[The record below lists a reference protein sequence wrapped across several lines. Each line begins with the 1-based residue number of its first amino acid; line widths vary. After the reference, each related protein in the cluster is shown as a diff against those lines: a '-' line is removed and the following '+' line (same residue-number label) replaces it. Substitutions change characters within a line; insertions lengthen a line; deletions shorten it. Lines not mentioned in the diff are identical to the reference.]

1 MKPVRLH
8 HGFLSASLK
17 NGSSRREPALTPC
30 PPQGFRMRF
39 EPTYV
44 GCYEW
49 ERIFRHALSR
59 IKSVDDMK
67 AQETGFTLI
76 ELLVVIASVAILAA
90 MLLPALA
97 GTRQNSQVIGCLA
110 NQRQMALA
118 WIRYAGDHRDYLV
131 PNRGL
136 DNQPSLTQADPRPD
150 PTLQPGGQYSDWCP
164 GNMQVASCAAH
175 YPLWIQAGLLY
186 PYLNNLS
193 VYRCPADHSLVPKS
207 APLSVRVPS
216 WRTYSM
222 NCWVGSVNPQ
232 TDGPVPWSPSGSRTA
247 GYRVYTRQSDM
258 TRPGPGRTWVF
269 IEENP
274 IGDDDAYFA
283 LDPTTSSI
291 WYSVPAVLHGNA
303 SVLTFAD
310 GHADAHRWT
319 DSNMIYDT
327 VGNGA
332 GANIPRDPNSP
343 DLPWLISVSTA
354 HR

>member
-8 HGFLSASLK
+8 HGFLSACLK

-44 GCYEW
+44 GCYER

-76 ELLVVIASVAILAA
+76 ELLVVIASLVILAFT
-90 MLLPALA
+90 LLPGIA

-110 NQRQMALA
+110 NQRQLA
-118 WIRYAGDHRDYLV
+118 AAWMMYAGDHQDYLV

-136 DNQPSLTQADPRPD
+136 DNEDPNLNQFDPLTDPL
-150 PTLQPGGQYSDWCP
+150 LQPGGQYSDWCP
-164 GNMQVASCAAH
+164 GNLQVAGCAAR

-186 PYLNNLS
+186 PYLKNLN
-193 VYRCPADHSLVPKS
+193 VYRCPADHTLVPRT
-207 APLSVRVPS
+207 APLSVPVPS
-216 WRTYSM
+216 RRTYSM
-222 NCWVGSVNPQ
+222 NSWVGSVNPQ
-232 TDGPVPWSPSGSRTA
+232 TYAPVPAVGTP
-247 GYRVYTRQSDM
+247 GYAVYTKLSDM
-258 TRPGPGRTWVF
+258 ARSDPGKTWVF
-269 IEENP
+269 IEESP
-274 IGDDDAYFA
+274 ICIDDAYFT
-283 LDPTTSSI
+283 LNPTTAAF
-291 WYSVPAVLHGNA
+291 WYNVPAVWHGNA
-303 SVLTFAD
+303 SVLAFAD

-319 DSNMIYDT
+319 DSNMIYGT
-327 VGNGA
+327 
-332 GANIPRDPNSP
+332 GANPNGDNTPADSNSP
-343 DLPWLISVSTA
+343 DLAWLISVSTV